1 MPDSAT
7 GSAREIR
14 TLGDPVLRSAARTVT
29 DFGPDLQRL
38 VEDMFASMYAANG
51 VGLAA
56 NQIGVDLDVFVY
68 DCPLD
73 DEDEDEPEDPE
84 WPPAHGKGVVVN
96 GRLVATWGEDEV
108 VGEGCL
114 SLPGYHWDTPR
125 PVCAR
130 VEGQDRTGA
139 PTVVEGSGQLAR
151 CLQHETDHLRGLV
164 YLDTLPRK
172 ERGKA
177 LRGYLK
183 LADS

>member
-1 MPDSAT
+1 MNAGT
-7 GSAREIR
+7 AREIR
-14 TLGDPVLRSAARTVT
+14 RLGDPVLRGTARPVT
-29 DFGPDLQRL
+29 DFDEGLARL
-38 VEDMFASMYAANG
+38 VADMFASMYAANG

-73 DEDEDEPEDPE
+73 EDDPDEVCADDDPDL
-84 WPPAHGKGVVVN
+84 PPAHGRGVVVN
-96 GRLVATWGEDEV
+96 GRLTRTWGEDDV

-125 PVCAR
+125 PLCAR
-130 VEGQDRTGA
+130 VEGVDEGGR
-139 PTVVEGSGQLAR
+139 PVVVEGSGQLGR

-164 YLDTLPRK
+164 YLDTLPRR

-183 LADS
+183 LTES